1 MQKLTLPITV
11 DKSHLIAIGEQLYIR
26 SVELIREL
34 VNNAYDADATEVR
47 ASISKDRVEVADNG
61 TGMDMDGLKQ
71 YFNIGSPEKRLH
83 NKSKKYHRERIGQFG
98 IGKFSALTAGTL
110 FEVRTQCGDF
120 AATVTFDKDEWER
133 YPDKWELP
141 MTVYPAD
148 PSRGDGTTVAIS
160 KLKKELSLSD
170 VEKCIVESV
179 PIKAPH
185 FNVILNDKR
194 IMPREFAG
202 QRIPFMDGTEFGPI
216 HGEIYILPE
225 SRATAE
231 DMGIMC
237 LVKQV
242 MVKREFFGMET
253 WGADMARVRG
263 EVHANFLP
271 ITSDRSG
278 FIIDSNEYKIFY
290 EKMAE
295 VIKDVR
301 RILGS
306 LSDKKETQRVKR
318 ALKDALHRVQMAL
331 SKNPEF
337 SPFGIIPLA
346 SEGKMP
352 GEAGMVMEKRVGM
365 EAETGKIN
373 QEKETEVTGEKKEKK
388 EKKPSVKKL
397 TPGAVVQKMK
407 LGNSGVSCC
416 IDHFGDD
423 APEVFTEG
431 TIIYINRDH
440 PLYKREE
447 KKTDTHTMHIARL
460 MTQEIS
466 LMKDPANPR
475 QAYERQSKL
484 LKDAFINNEG

>member
-1 MQKLTLPITV
+1 MQNLTLPITV
-11 DKSHLIAIGEQLYIR
+11 DKSHLIAIGEHLYIR

-34 VNNAYDADATEVR
+34 INNAYDADATDVR
-47 ASISKDRVEVADNG
+47 VSILKDKIEVADNG

-110 FEVRTQCGDF
+110 FEVKTQCGDF

-133 YPDKWELP
+133 HPDKWELP
-141 MTVYPAD
+141 MIVYPAD
-148 PSRGDGTTVAIS
+148 PSREDGTTVVIS

-170 VEKCIVESV
+170 VEKCIIESV

-185 FNVILNDKR
+185 FKVILNDKR

-202 QRIPFMDGTEFGPI
+202 QRIPFMEGTEFGPI

-225 SRATAE
+225 SRASAE

-253 WGADMARVRG
+253 WGADMARVKG

-278 FIIDSNEYKIFY
+278 FIADSKEYKVFY
-290 EKMAE
+290 EKMSE
-295 VIKDVR
+295 VIKDVK

-318 ALKDALHRVQMAL
+318 ALKDALDKIQRAL

-337 SPFGIIPLA
+337 SPFGIVPLA
-346 SEGKMP
+346 SEGHMP
-352 GEAGMVMEKRVGM
+352 GEVGMVMEK
-365 EAETGKIN
+365 K
-373 QEKETEVTGEKKEKK
+373 GEKDKEISSTGGEKAKEEGLAKDEKK

-416 IDHFGDD
+416 IDHFGTDE
-423 APEVFTEG
+423 PEVFTEG

-460 MTQEIS
+460 LSQEIS

-484 LKDAFINNEG
+484 LKDAFIEGSA